1 MDNLDGGRRV
11 VVLTG
16 IILCDSALG
25 GLLPPPLPADG
36 DSEAYETGRKDDG
49 AEGLELCF
57 RSLSLS
63 RGGEG
68 DGESSIMSTHPD
80 VSAAGVRL
88 IPATTSKLGRR
99 DLVVVRSSTE
109 FERTED
115 EEEGTGED
123 EGPAFVGGG
132 GGGIVFAVER
142 LMTLGLRN
150 LGTRVSFCSSS
161 FTRARIS
168 ETICTPLLLNC
179 TEATELP
186 SAEVLRLGVGRE
198 TTAFGTTR
206 AGLLIVVERGKR
218 RLLEG
223 VDTPLRGGWK
233 PARARLLDVAIECA
247 NLRSGEARS

>member
-1 MDNLDGGRRV
+1 MLVVALVLTLLRPSVEMDNLDGGRLV

-88 IPATTSKLGRR
+88 IPATTSKLASSSPL
-99 DLVVVRSSTE
+99 DSFLTSSTRPTTASRPETPPPPIAILAPSLRRE
-109 FERTED
+109 FRD
-115 EEEGTGED
+115 VSP
-123 EGPAFVGGG
+123 PA
-132 GGGIVFAVER
+132 
-142 LMTLGLRN
+142 
-150 LGTRVSFCSSS
+150 
-161 FTRARIS
+161 
-168 ETICTPLLLNC
+168 
-179 TEATELP
+179 LP
-186 SAEVLRLGVGRE
+186 NGQLAKRE
-198 TTAFGTTR
+198 TYR
-206 AGLLIVVERGKR
+206 K
-218 RLLEG
+218 
-223 VDTPLRGGWK
+223 
-233 PARARLLDVAIECA
+233 
-247 NLRSGEARS
+247 

>member
-1 MDNLDGGRRV
+1 MWSPWGSFDIFRWSSNYGR
-11 VVLTG
+11 
-16 IILCDSALG
+16 DED
-25 GLLPPPLPADG
+25 LL
-36 DSEAYETGRKDDG
+36 
-49 AEGLELCF
+49 
-57 RSLSLS
+57 
-63 RGGEG
+63 
-68 DGESSIMSTHPD
+68 
-80 VSAAGVRL
+80 
-88 IPATTSKLGRR
+88 
-99 DLVVVRSSTE
+99 
-109 FERTED
+109 
-115 EEEGTGED
+115 
-123 EGPAFVGGG
+123 
-132 GGGIVFAVER
+132 R